1 MMSIKVLDNLTINK
15 IAAGEVVENATSV
28 IKELVENSID
38 AEAKNIL
45 IEVRN
50 AGIDYLK
57 VTDDGVGI
65 KKDEIKVAFKEHAT
79 SKLNSI
85 EDLDSIESFGFRGEA
100 LPSILAV
107 SDVALTTKSK
117 DEPENFGYRYSVINQ
132 SEESFEEVPA
142 NFGTS
147 IMVSNLFKNVP
158 ARKKF
163 LKDASRENSYIYDM
177 VIKFALA
184 NPYISFKLI
193 IDGRQKF
200 LSSGNGDLKSVLYN
214 IYGKDVYDNLI
225 TIEKDYGDTYITG
238 VLAKPEVARSSRADE
253 IYFVNK
259 RYIKNKTIEKAIENA
274 YEPYLMQHKFPL
286 VVLDI
291 RLSGKSIDVNVHP
304 RKLEVRFSNEEKI
317 YYEVYGIIKEI
328 LENTNLIHE
337 EKISIDLG
345 TSDNDTSIS
354 ESEET
359 LFNLD
364 NDKAISISKDID
376 DLPSFKDVIDNKSNS
391 GIPLHNL
398 FKKLDGVNKSVVQKF
413 EEKPFITKTLTEDH
427 KYIGQVFD
435 TYILV
440 EFDEKLYIIDQHA
453 AHEKINFEKIMK
465 EYENGQVASQKIFP
479 SIILKLTPIEYDA
492 VLKNIDEFEKVGF
505 EIEAFGDSDIKVD
518 AVPYNIFHIGS
529 KDLLLDMIGSF
540 VDDSNKEHYDT
551 IVEKIASISCKSA
564 IKANH
569 RLSEI
574 EVKELLR
581 SLFKLDNP
589 YNCPHGRPTI
599 IALSKLEFEKRF
611 GRVI

>member
-1 MMSIKVLDNLTINK
+1 MSIKVLDNLTINK

-359 LFNLD
+359 LFDLD

>member
-1 MMSIKVLDNLTINK
+1 MSIKVLDNLTINK

-132 SEESFEEVPA
+132 SEENFEEVPA

-291 RLSGKSIDVNVHP
+291 GLSGKSIDVNVHP

-354 ESEET
+354 ESEDT
-359 LFNLD
+359 LFDLD